1 MPAGIEPCA
10 TFGTTRE
17 SYTLDDFHLDLD
29 VASFGYGVGEIE
41 LMCADGSEA
50 EAAAERIG
58 ELGTRLGVEMATK
71 KGELSSKVAMVLEAE
86 RPAQHKALKEAGV
99 L

>member
-1 MPAGIEPCA
+1 
-10 TFGTTRE
+10 
-17 SYTLDDFHLDLD
+17 
-29 VASFGYGVGEIE
+29 
-41 LMCADGSEA
+41 MCADGDEA